1 MDASLGSSLTRIR
14 STGSD
19 AVVSDQKRV
28 VAIKRAPA
36 PSTSRARVASRRV
49 DAARGSVAGSTAR
62 GLRRRANRA
71 GTSWTACPVRNRC
84 GDGTRSPRSRR
95 ATADGGSRRRPATP
109 RGDDGRVRCPF
120 RARRAGHGHR
130 QGQRFEP
137 REEGRF
143 FEAAAD
149 DETRLGA
156 VTRRSS
162 CSSAPR

>member
-62 GLRRRANRA
+62 LAA
-71 GTSWTACPVRNRC
+71 TSQSCRYFLDSVP
-84 GDGTRSPRSRR
+84 
-95 ATADGGSRRRPATP
+95 
-109 RGDDGRVRCPF
+109 
-120 RARRAGHGHR
+120 
-130 QGQRFEP
+130 
-137 REEGRF
+137 
-143 FEAAAD
+143 
-149 DETRLGA
+149 GA
-156 VTRRSS
+156 ESMW
-162 CSSAPR
+162 